1 MCRFS
6 LCKNEMTGYTVC
18 TRSLHQL
25 SEGKQIAVASPEPF
39 AGVFSPLPFSA
50 FFAVKMMNVNT
61 IFIEKDKL

>member
-1 MCRFS
+1 
-6 LCKNEMTGYTVC
+6 MTGYTVC

-39 AGVFSPLPFSA
+39 TGVFSLPFSA